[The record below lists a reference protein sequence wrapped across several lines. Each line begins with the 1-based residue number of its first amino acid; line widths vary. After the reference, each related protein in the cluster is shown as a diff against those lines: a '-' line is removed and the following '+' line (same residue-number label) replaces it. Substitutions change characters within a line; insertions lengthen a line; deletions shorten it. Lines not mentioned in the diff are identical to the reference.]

1 MMATMIFK
9 ISVLKCMTASV
20 LNMICISMRILCW
33 CMSRVVFVTVTLT
46 KKWIWNEQ
54 MGDGGDGD
62 GDGGDNGDGGH
73 EGRNKWPTA
82 LDRKIFPY
90 LDDNG
95 CLKP

>member
-1 MMATMIFK
+1 M
-9 ISVLKCMTASV
+9 
-20 LNMICISMRILCW
+20 
-33 CMSRVVFVTVTLT
+33 
-46 KKWIWNEQ
+46 KKRIWNEQ

-73 EGRNKWPTA
+73 EGRNEWPTT
-82 LDRKIFPY
+82 LDWIIFPY